1 MAMRRQ
7 NQIPSGSALLLRF
20 SDILRPQVLAY
31 FQTRFQSFLAELPSY
46 LMTAC
51 EGLPDGQQ
59 QAYLD
64 IIVLLRH
71 RREEING
78 RLAGLFDQTW
88 QNFQQLAH
96 QPEAQDT
103 AVSGQTQPGQA
114 KPGQTKLSLDSI
126 ALVGSDELELNV
138 VIETLSTRLLNQ
150 ADQVITDA
158 FNRLSALL
166 PALKYADQLPFHPKP
181 LLGLVPEC
189 FGDNHLSTLQKT
201 VLLKQFASMLDMRE
215 VVRMTD
221 NALEQAQVPVAVAAA
236 RVSEDSSFIAQEDP
250 DLVDVL
256 RDIRDL
262 NQKNAGA
269 ADGSGHN
276 SHSRQQTELNTDPNS
291 PLLQTTITGG
301 IVVDPARLV
310 QQAQHF
316 AQISQ
321 SVASVPLMPQN
332 IFPLAQEQLIATTEL
347 MTRLSRLQDIQPLT
361 PVAVNADIPSV
372 AEVREHIRGQLQNDE
387 DTVELIGQKDVDIIN
402 LVSAMCDYI
411 LDDQDLPTA
420 MKALIGRLQIPML
433 KVALLDEQ
441 FFKTEKHPA
450 RLLLNS
456 LAKAGVGWDEKAPA
470 SDMLYKKIEETVFKI
485 LSDFSNDMTLF
496 TDLLADFNQFYEEQ
510 QARIALIDQRTREA
524 EERRA
529 KAELARSEVQ
539 LVLNQKLTGRRLP
552 LAVIRLL
559 QEGWRHVLYLSFL
572 KDGKEA
578 ESWRQAVKVVDALI
592 WSMLPVKDDPVWLE
606 RLKSVAPKLGNS
618 LKKGLVSV
626 NFDPVKLASLLRE
639 IERVH
644 QETIDGLET
653 PLVEVLT
660 EDQDVRADGVE
671 RIAVEQAVNGSAS
684 HYKSVV
690 LPKSALLDLYQ
701 GATLPASDKHVQM
714 VRQLKIGAWIEF
726 SATAQLERHKLV
738 ARIRSMEKLIFAN
751 RRGIKVAEMSQMHL
765 AVELSQ
771 GRARLVDDQP
781 QIIDRALQSVVS
793 GLKQLTA

>member
-1 MAMRRQ
+1 M
-7 NQIPSGSALLLRF
+7 LRF

-31 FQTRFQSFLAELPSY
+31 FQTRVLTFLTDLPAY

-64 IIVLLRH
+64 IIVMLRH
-71 RREEING
+71 RRDEIIT
-78 RLAGLFDQTW
+78 RVPDLFNQKW
-88 QNFQQLAH
+88 QQFQQIAH
-96 QPEAQDT
+96 QTQSQRDT
-103 AVSGQTQPGQA
+103 AAIHSM
-114 KPGQTKLSLDSI
+114 DSI

-138 VIETLSTRLLNQ
+138 ILETLSTRLLHQ
-150 ADQVITDA
+150 SDVVITDA

-166 PALKYADQLPFHPKP
+166 PALKYADQLPFHPKS
-181 LLGLVPEC
+181 LLQLLPEL
-189 FGDNHLSTLQKT
+189 FGEGQLTILQKT
-201 VLLKQFASMLDMRE
+201 VLLRQFATLLDLRE
-215 VVRMTD
+215 VTPMVQQ
-221 NALEQAQVPVAVAAA
+221 ALEQAQIPLPVVVAKNSDS
-236 RVSEDSSFIAQEDP
+236 VEPMEDEP

-262 NQKNAGA
+262 NQKNAGGGS
-269 ADGSGHN
+269 ADAKSAQGGGQLS
-276 SHSRQQTELNTDPNS
+276 ELNTDPSS
-291 PLLQTTITGG
+291 PLLQTTTSGG

-310 QQAQHF
+310 AQAAQF

-347 MTRLSRLQDIQPLT
+347 MNRLHKLQDIQPLT
-361 PVAVNADIPSV
+361 SVSVNTEIPSV

-387 DTVELIGQKDVDIIN
+387 DTVELIGQKDTDIIN
-402 LVSAMCDYI
+402 LVSAMFDYI

-433 KVALLDEQ
+433 KVALIDDR

-456 LAKAGVGWDEKAPA
+456 LAKAGVGWDEKAQA
-470 SDMLYKKIEETVFKI
+470 SDILYKKIEETVFKI
-485 LSDFSNDMTLF
+485 LTDFSSDMQLF
-496 TDLLADFNQFYEEQ
+496 IDLLADFNTFYEEQ
-510 QARIALIDQRTREA
+510 QVRIALIDQRTREA

-559 QEGWRHVLYLSFL
+559 QDGWRNVLYLSFL
-572 KDGKEA
+572 KDGKDA

-592 WSMLPVKDDPVWLE
+592 WSMIPVKEDSVWLE
-606 RLKSVAPKLGNS
+606 RLKSVAPKLLNS
-618 LKKGLVSV
+618 LKKGLASV
-626 NFDPVKLASLLRE
+626 NFDTIKSERLLSE

-653 PLVEVLT
+653 PTVEILT
-660 EDQDVRADGVE
+660 EGHDVKADGVD
-671 RIAVEQAVNGSAS
+671 RIGVEQAMAGNSTDF
-684 HYKSVV
+684 KSVV
-690 LPKSALLDLYQ
+690 LPRSDLVELYQ
-701 GATLPASDKHVQM
+701 GETLPASDKNVQL
-714 VRQLKIGAWIEF
+714 VKQLKVGTWIEF
-726 SATAQLERHKLV
+726 SATDQLERHKLV

-781 QIIDRALQSVVS
+781 QIIDRALQSVVG

>member
-1 MAMRRQ
+1 MAMSSQ
-7 NQIPSGSALLLRF
+7 NQIPSGSAILLRF

-51 EGLPDGQQ
+51 EGIPDGQQ

-71 RREEING
+71 RRDEING
-78 RLAGLFDQTW
+78 QVTGLFNEKW
-88 QNFQQLAH
+88 QNFQQMAY
-96 QPEAQDT
+96 QPQESNTSVA
-103 AVSGQTQPGQA
+103 G
-114 KPGQTKLSLDSI
+114 LSLDSI

-138 VIETLSTRLLNQ
+138 VIETLSTRLLHQ

-166 PALKYADQLPFHPKP
+166 PALKYADQLPFHPKV
-181 LLGLVPEC
+181 LLQLVLEC
-189 FGDNHLSTLQKT
+189 FGDNNLTILQKT
-201 VLLKQFASMLDMRE
+201 VLLRQFATLLDMRE
-215 VVRMTD
+215 VTALVS
-221 NALEQAQVPVAVAAA
+221 NALEQAQIPVPVVAA
-236 RVSEDSSFIAQEDP
+236 RVSDDSSFIEEEEP

-262 NQKNAGA
+262 NQKNAGSGT
-269 ADGSGHN
+269 ADGSSNGNASGHV
-276 SHSRQQTELNTDPNS
+276 TELNTDPNS
-291 PLLQTTITGG
+291 PLLQTTTTGG
-301 IVVDPARLV
+301 IVVDPVRLV

-347 MTRLSRLQDIQPLT
+347 MTRLSKLQDIQPLT

-387 DTVELIGQKDVDIIN
+387 DTVELIGQKDTDIIN
-402 LVSAMCDYI
+402 LVSAMFDYI

-470 SDMLYKKIEETVFKI
+470 SDILYKKIEETVFKI
-485 LSDFSNDMTLF
+485 LTDFTSDMSVF
-496 TDLLADFNQFYEEQ
+496 TELLEDFNKFYEEQ

-552 LAVIRLL
+552 MAVIRLL

-572 KDGKEA
+572 KDGKDA

-592 WSMLPVKDDPVWLE
+592 WSMMPVKEDPAWLD
-606 RLKSVAPKLGNS
+606 RLKSVAPKLSNS
-618 LKKGLVSV
+618 LKKGLSSV
-626 NFDPVKLASLLRE
+626 NFDPIKSESLLRE
-639 IERVH
+639 IDRVH

-653 PLVEVLT
+653 PVVEVLT
-660 EDQDVRADGVE
+660 EDQDVRADGVD
-671 RIAVEQAVNGSAS
+671 RIAVDQAVSGSGNDF
-684 HYKSVV
+684 KSVV
-690 LPKSALLDLYQ
+690 LPKSELVDLYQ
-701 GATLPASDKHVQM
+701 GETLPASDKYVQM
-714 VRQLKIGAWIEF
+714 VKHLKVGAWIEF
-726 SATAQLERHKLV
+726 SATDQLERHKLV

-781 QIIDRALQSVVS
+781 QIIDRALQSVVG

>member
-1 MAMRRQ
+1 M
-7 NQIPSGSALLLRF
+7 LRF

-31 FQTRFQSFLAELPSY
+31 FQTRVLTFLTDLPAY

-64 IIVLLRH
+64 IIVMLRH
-71 RREEING
+71 RRDEIIT
-78 RLAGLFDQTW
+78 RVPDLFNQKW
-88 QNFQQLAH
+88 QQFQQIVH
-96 QPEAQDT
+96 QTQSQRDT
-103 AVSGQTQPGQA
+103 AAIHSM
-114 KPGQTKLSLDSI
+114 DSI

-138 VIETLSTRLLNQ
+138 ILETLSTRLLHQ
-150 ADQVITDA
+150 SDVVITDA

-166 PALKYADQLPFHPKP
+166 PALKYADQLPFHPKS
-181 LLGLVPEC
+181 LLQLLPEL
-189 FGDNHLSTLQKT
+189 FGEGQLTILQKT
-201 VLLKQFASMLDMRE
+201 VLLRQFATLLDLRE
-215 VVRMTD
+215 VTPMVQQ
-221 NALEQAQVPVAVAAA
+221 ALEQAQIPLPVVVAKN
-236 RVSEDSSFIAQEDP
+236 SDSVEPIDDDEP

-262 NQKNAGA
+262 NQKNAGGGS
-269 ADGSGHN
+269 ADAKSAQGGGQLS
-276 SHSRQQTELNTDPNS
+276 ELNTDPSS
-291 PLLQTTITGG
+291 PLLQTTISGG

-310 QQAQHF
+310 AQAAQF

-347 MTRLSRLQDIQPLT
+347 MNRLHKLQDIQPLT
-361 PVAVNADIPSV
+361 SVSVNTEIPSV

-387 DTVELIGQKDVDIIN
+387 DTVELIGQKDTDIIN
-402 LVSAMCDYI
+402 LVSAMFDYI

-433 KVALLDEQ
+433 KVALIDDR

-456 LAKAGVGWDEKAPA
+456 LAKAGVGWDEKAQA
-470 SDMLYKKIEETVFKI
+470 SDILYKKIEETVFKI
-485 LSDFSNDMTLF
+485 LTDFSSDMQLF
-496 TDLLADFNQFYEEQ
+496 IDLLADFNTFYEEQ
-510 QARIALIDQRTREA
+510 QVRIALIDQRTREA

-559 QEGWRHVLYLSFL
+559 QDGWRNVLYLSFL
-572 KDGKEA
+572 KDGKDA

-592 WSMLPVKDDPVWLE
+592 WSMIPVKEDSVWLE
-606 RLKSVAPKLGNS
+606 RLKSVAPKLLNS
-618 LKKGLVSV
+618 LKKGLASV
-626 NFDPVKLASLLRE
+626 NFDTIKSERLLSE

-653 PLVEVLT
+653 PTVEILT
-660 EDQDVRADGVE
+660 EGHDVKADGVD
-671 RIAVEQAVNGSAS
+671 RIGVEQAMAGNSTDF
-684 HYKSVV
+684 KSVV
-690 LPKSALLDLYQ
+690 LPRSDLVELYQ
-701 GATLPASDKHVQM
+701 GETLPASDKNVQL
-714 VRQLKIGAWIEF
+714 VKQLKVGTWIEF
-726 SATAQLERHKLV
+726 SATDQLERHKLV

-781 QIIDRALQSVVS
+781 QIIDRALQSVVG

>member
-1 MAMRRQ
+1 MSSQ

-31 FQTRFQSFLAELPSY
+31 FQTRVLTFLTDLPAY

-64 IIVLLRH
+64 IIVMLRH
-71 RREEING
+71 RRDEIIT
-78 RLAGLFDQTW
+78 RVPDLFNQKW
-88 QNFQQLAH
+88 QQFQQIAH
-96 QPEAQDT
+96 QTQSQRDT
-103 AVSGQTQPGQA
+103 AAIHSM
-114 KPGQTKLSLDSI
+114 DSI

-138 VIETLSTRLLNQ
+138 ILETLSTRLLHQ
-150 ADQVITDA
+150 SDVVITDA

-166 PALKYADQLPFHPKP
+166 PALKYADQLPFHPKS
-181 LLGLVPEC
+181 LLQLLPEL
-189 FGDNHLSTLQKT
+189 FGEGQLTILQKT
-201 VLLKQFASMLDMRE
+201 VLLRQFATLLDLRE
-215 VVRMTD
+215 VTPMVQQ
-221 NALEQAQVPVAVAAA
+221 ALEQAQIPLPVVVAKN
-236 RVSEDSSFIAQEDP
+236 SDSVEPIDDDEP

-262 NQKNAGA
+262 NQKNAGGGS
-269 ADGSGHN
+269 ADAKSAQGGGQLS
-276 SHSRQQTELNTDPNS
+276 ELNTDPSS
-291 PLLQTTITGG
+291 PLLQTTTSGG

-310 QQAQHF
+310 AQAAQF

-347 MTRLSRLQDIQPLT
+347 MNRLHKLQDIQPLT
-361 PVAVNADIPSV
+361 SVSVNTEIPSV

-387 DTVELIGQKDVDIIN
+387 DTVELIGQKDTDIIN
-402 LVSAMCDYI
+402 LVSAMFDYI

-433 KVALLDEQ
+433 KVALIDDR

-456 LAKAGVGWDEKAPA
+456 LAKAGVGWDEKAQA
-470 SDMLYKKIEETVFKI
+470 SDILYKKIEETVFKI
-485 LSDFSNDMTLF
+485 LTDFSSDMQLF
-496 TDLLADFNQFYEEQ
+496 IDLLADFNTFYEEQ
-510 QARIALIDQRTREA
+510 QVRIALIDQRTREA

-559 QEGWRHVLYLSFL
+559 QDGWRNVLYLSFL
-572 KDGKEA
+572 KDGKDA

-592 WSMLPVKDDPVWLE
+592 WSMIPVKEDSVWLE
-606 RLKSVAPKLGNS
+606 RLKSVAPKLLNS
-618 LKKGLVSV
+618 LKKGLASV
-626 NFDPVKLASLLRE
+626 NFDTIKSERLLSE

-653 PLVEVLT
+653 PTVEILT
-660 EDQDVRADGVE
+660 EGHDVKADGVD
-671 RIAVEQAVNGSAS
+671 RIGVEQAMAGNSTDF
-684 HYKSVV
+684 KSVV
-690 LPKSALLDLYQ
+690 LPRSDLVELYQ
-701 GATLPASDKHVQM
+701 GETLPASDKNVQL
-714 VRQLKIGAWIEF
+714 VKQLKVGTWIEF
-726 SATAQLERHKLV
+726 SATDQLERHKLV

-781 QIIDRALQSVVS
+781 QIIDRALQSVVG

>member
-1 MAMRRQ
+1 MSSQ

-31 FQTRFQSFLAELPSY
+31 FQTRVLTFLTDLPAY

-64 IIVLLRH
+64 IIVMLRH
-71 RREEING
+71 RRDEIIT
-78 RLAGLFDQTW
+78 RVPDLFNQKW
-88 QNFQQLAH
+88 QQFQQIVH
-96 QPEAQDT
+96 QTQSQRDT
-103 AVSGQTQPGQA
+103 AAIHSM
-114 KPGQTKLSLDSI
+114 DSI

-138 VIETLSTRLLNQ
+138 ILETLSTRLLHQ
-150 ADQVITDA
+150 SDVVITDA

-166 PALKYADQLPFHPKP
+166 PALKYADQLPFHPKS
-181 LLGLVPEC
+181 LLQLLPEL
-189 FGDNHLSTLQKT
+189 FGEGQLTILQKT
-201 VLLKQFASMLDMRE
+201 VLLRQFATLLDLRE
-215 VVRMTD
+215 VTPMVQQ
-221 NALEQAQVPVAVAAA
+221 ALEQAQIPLPVVVAKN
-236 RVSEDSSFIAQEDP
+236 SDSVEPIDDDEP

-262 NQKNAGA
+262 NQKNAGGGS
-269 ADGSGHN
+269 ADAKSAQGGGQLS
-276 SHSRQQTELNTDPNS
+276 ELNTDPSS
-291 PLLQTTITGG
+291 PLLQTTTSGG

-310 QQAQHF
+310 AQAAQF

-347 MTRLSRLQDIQPLT
+347 MNRLHKLQDIQPLT
-361 PVAVNADIPSV
+361 SVSVNTEIPSV

-387 DTVELIGQKDVDIIN
+387 DTVELIGQKDTDIIN
-402 LVSAMCDYI
+402 LVSAMFDYI

-433 KVALLDEQ
+433 KVALIDDR

-456 LAKAGVGWDEKAPA
+456 LAKAGVGWDEKAQA
-470 SDMLYKKIEETVFKI
+470 SDILYKKIEETVFKI
-485 LSDFSNDMTLF
+485 LTDFSSDMQLF
-496 TDLLADFNQFYEEQ
+496 IDLLADFNTFYEEQ
-510 QARIALIDQRTREA
+510 QVRIALIDQRTREA

-559 QEGWRHVLYLSFL
+559 QDGWRNVLYLSYL
-572 KDGKEA
+572 KDGKDA

-592 WSMLPVKDDPVWLE
+592 WSMIPVKEDSVWLE
-606 RLKSVAPKLGNS
+606 RLKSVAPKLLNS
-618 LKKGLVSV
+618 LKKGLASV
-626 NFDPVKLASLLRE
+626 NFDTIKSERLLSE

-653 PLVEVLT
+653 PTVEILT
-660 EDQDVRADGVE
+660 EGRDVKADGVD
-671 RIAVEQAVNGSAS
+671 RIGVEQAMAGNSTDF
-684 HYKSVV
+684 KSVV
-690 LPKSALLDLYQ
+690 LPRSDLVELYQ
-701 GATLPASDKHVQM
+701 GETLPASDKNVQL
-714 VRQLKIGAWIEF
+714 VKQLKVGTWIEF
-726 SATAQLERHKLV
+726 SATDQLERHKLV

-781 QIIDRALQSVVS
+781 QIIDRALQSVVG

>member
-1 MAMRRQ
+1 M
-7 NQIPSGSALLLRF
+7 LRF

-31 FQTRFQSFLAELPSY
+31 FQTRVLTFLTDLPAY

-64 IIVLLRH
+64 IIVMLRH
-71 RREEING
+71 RRDEIIT
-78 RLAGLFDQTW
+78 RVPDLFNQKW
-88 QNFQQLAH
+88 QQFQQIAH
-96 QPEAQDT
+96 QTQSQRDT
-103 AVSGQTQPGQA
+103 AAIHSM
-114 KPGQTKLSLDSI
+114 DSI

-138 VIETLSTRLLNQ
+138 ILETLSTRLLHQ
-150 ADQVITDA
+150 SDVVITDA

-166 PALKYADQLPFHPKP
+166 PALKYADQLPFHPKS
-181 LLGLVPEC
+181 LLQLLPEL
-189 FGDNHLSTLQKT
+189 FGEGQLTILQKT
-201 VLLKQFASMLDMRE
+201 VLLRQLATLLDLRE
-215 VVRMTD
+215 VTPMVQQ
-221 NALEQAQVPVAVAAA
+221 ALEQAQIPLPVVVAKNSDS
-236 RVSEDSSFIAQEDP
+236 VEPMEDDEP

-262 NQKNAGA
+262 NQKNAGGGS
-269 ADGSGHN
+269 ADAKSAQGGQLS
-276 SHSRQQTELNTDPNS
+276 ELNTDPSS
-291 PLLQTTITGG
+291 PLLQTTTSGG

-310 QQAQHF
+310 AQAAQF

-347 MTRLSRLQDIQPLT
+347 MNRLHKLQDIQPLT
-361 PVAVNADIPSV
+361 SVSVNTEIPSV

-387 DTVELIGQKDVDIIN
+387 DTVELIGQKDTDIIN
-402 LVSAMCDYI
+402 LVSAMFDYI

-433 KVALLDEQ
+433 KVALIDDR

-456 LAKAGVGWDEKAPA
+456 LAKAGVGWDEKAQA
-470 SDMLYKKIEETVFKI
+470 SDILYKKIEETVFKI
-485 LSDFSNDMTLF
+485 LTDFSSDMQLF
-496 TDLLADFNQFYEEQ
+496 IDLLADFNTFYEEQ
-510 QARIALIDQRTREA
+510 QVRIALIDQRTREA

-559 QEGWRHVLYLSFL
+559 QDGWRNVLYLSFL
-572 KDGKEA
+572 KDGKDA

-592 WSMLPVKDDPVWLE
+592 WSMIPVKEDSVWLE
-606 RLKSVAPKLGNS
+606 RLKSVAPKLLNS
-618 LKKGLVSV
+618 LKKGLASV
-626 NFDPVKLASLLRE
+626 NFDTIKSERLLSE

-653 PLVEVLT
+653 PTVEILT
-660 EDQDVRADGVE
+660 EGHDVKADGVD
-671 RIAVEQAVNGSAS
+671 RIGVEQAMAGNSTDF
-684 HYKSVV
+684 KSVV
-690 LPKSALLDLYQ
+690 LPRSDLMELYQ
-701 GATLPASDKHVQM
+701 GETLPASDKNVQL
-714 VRQLKIGAWIEF
+714 VKQLKVGTWIEF
-726 SATAQLERHKLV
+726 SATDQLERHKLV

-781 QIIDRALQSVVS
+781 QIIDRALQSVVG

>member
-1 MAMRRQ
+1 M
-7 NQIPSGSALLLRF
+7 LRF

-31 FQTRFQSFLAELPSY
+31 FQTRVLTFLTDLPAY

-64 IIVLLRH
+64 IIVMLRH
-71 RREEING
+71 RRDEIIT
-78 RLAGLFDQTW
+78 RVPDLFNQKW
-88 QNFQQLAH
+88 QQFQQIVH
-96 QPEAQDT
+96 QTQSQRDT
-103 AVSGQTQPGQA
+103 AAIHSM
-114 KPGQTKLSLDSI
+114 DSI

-138 VIETLSTRLLNQ
+138 ILETLSTRLLHQ
-150 ADQVITDA
+150 SDVVITDA

-181 LLGLVPEC
+181 LLQLLPEL
-189 FGDNHLSTLQKT
+189 FGEGQLTILQKT
-201 VLLKQFASMLDMRE
+201 VLLRQFATLLDLRE
-215 VVRMTD
+215 VTPMVQQ
-221 NALEQAQVPVAVAAA
+221 ALEQAQIPLPVVVAKNSDS
-236 RVSEDSSFIAQEDP
+236 VEPMEDDEP

-262 NQKNAGA
+262 NQKNAGGGS
-269 ADGSGHN
+269 ADAKSVQGGGQLS
-276 SHSRQQTELNTDPNS
+276 ELNTDPSS
-291 PLLQTTITGG
+291 PLLQTTISGG

-310 QQAQHF
+310 AQAAQF

-347 MTRLSRLQDIQPLT
+347 MNRLHKLQDIQPLT
-361 PVAVNADIPSV
+361 SVSVNTEIPSV

-387 DTVELIGQKDVDIIN
+387 GTVELIGQKDTDIIN
-402 LVSAMCDYI
+402 LVSAMFDYI

-433 KVALLDEQ
+433 KVALIDDR

-456 LAKAGVGWDEKAPA
+456 LAKAGVGWDEKAQA
-470 SDMLYKKIEETVFKI
+470 SDILYKKIEETVFKI
-485 LSDFSNDMTLF
+485 LTDFSSDMQLF
-496 TDLLADFNQFYEEQ
+496 IDLLADFNTFYEEQ
-510 QARIALIDQRTREA
+510 QVRIALIDQRTREA

-559 QEGWRHVLYLSFL
+559 QDGWRNVLYLSFL
-572 KDGKEA
+572 KDGKDA

-592 WSMLPVKDDPVWLE
+592 WSMIPVKEDSVWLE
-606 RLKSVAPKLGNS
+606 RLKSVAPKLLNS
-618 LKKGLVSV
+618 LKKGLASV
-626 NFDPVKLASLLRE
+626 NFDTIKSERLLSE

-653 PLVEVLT
+653 PTVEILT
-660 EDQDVRADGVE
+660 EGHDVKADGVD
-671 RIAVEQAVNGSAS
+671 RIGVEQAMAGNSTDF
-684 HYKSVV
+684 KSVV
-690 LPKSALLDLYQ
+690 LPRSDLVELYQ
-701 GATLPASDKHVQM
+701 GETLPASDKNVQL
-714 VRQLKIGAWIEF
+714 VKQLKVGTWIEF
-726 SATAQLERHKLV
+726 SATDQLERHKLV

-781 QIIDRALQSVVS
+781 QIIDRALQSVVG

>member
-1 MAMRRQ
+1 MAMSSQ
-7 NQIPSGSALLLRF
+7 NQIPSGSAILLRF

-51 EGLPDGQQ
+51 EGIPDGQQ

-71 RREEING
+71 RRDEING
-78 RLAGLFDQTW
+78 QVTGLFNEKW

-96 QPEAQDT
+96 Q
-103 AVSGQTQPGQA
+103 TQEQGTPA
-114 KPGQTKLSLDSI
+114 PVMSLDSI

-138 VIETLSTRLLNQ
+138 VIETLSTRLLHQ

-166 PALKYADQLPFHPKP
+166 PALKYADQLPFHPKV
-181 LLGLVPEC
+181 LLHLVPEC
-189 FGDNHLSTLQKT
+189 FGDNNLTILQKT
-201 VLLKQFASMLDMRE
+201 VLLRQFATLLDMRE
-215 VVRMTD
+215 VTALVS
-221 NALEQAQVPVAVAAA
+221 NALEQAQIPVPVVAA
-236 RVSEDSSFIAQEDP
+236 RVSDDSSFIEEEEP

-262 NQKNAGA
+262 NQKNAGSGS
-269 ADGSGHN
+269 ADGSGN
-276 SHSRQQTELNTDPNS
+276 GNTSGQVTELNTDPNS
-291 PLLQTTITGG
+291 PLLQTTTTGG

-347 MTRLSRLQDIQPLT
+347 MTRLSKLQDIQPLT

-387 DTVELIGQKDVDIIN
+387 DTVELIGQKDTDIIN
-402 LVSAMCDYI
+402 LVSAMFDYI

-433 KVALLDEQ
+433 KVALLDDQ

-470 SDMLYKKIEETVFKI
+470 SDILYKKIEETVFKI
-485 LSDFSNDMTLF
+485 LTDFTSDMSVF
-496 TDLLADFNQFYEEQ
+496 TELLEDFNKFYEEQ

-552 LAVIRLL
+552 MAVIRLL

-572 KDGKEA
+572 KDGKDA
-578 ESWRQAVKVVDALI
+578 ESWRQAVKVIDALI
-592 WSMLPVKDDPVWLE
+592 WSMMPVKEDPAWLD
-606 RLKSVAPKLGNS
+606 RLKSVAPKLSNS
-618 LKKGLVSV
+618 LKKGLSSV
-626 NFDPVKLASLLRE
+626 NFDPIKSESLLRE
-639 IERVH
+639 IDRVH

-653 PLVEVLT
+653 PVVEVLT
-660 EDQDVRADGVE
+660 EDQDVRADGVD
-671 RIAVEQAVNGSAS
+671 RIAVDQAVSGSGNDF
-684 HYKSVV
+684 KSVV
-690 LPKSALLDLYQ
+690 LPKSELVDLYQ
-701 GATLPASDKHVQM
+701 GETLPASDKYVQM
-714 VRQLKIGAWIEF
+714 GK
-726 SATAQLERHKLV
+726 
-738 ARIRSMEKLIFAN
+738 
-751 RRGIKVAEMSQMHL
+751 HL
-765 AVELSQ
+765 
-771 GRARLVDDQP
+771 
-781 QIIDRALQSVVS
+781 
-793 GLKQLTA
+793 

>member
-1 MAMRRQ
+1 MSSQ
-7 NQIPSGSALLLRF
+7 NQIPSGSAILLRF

-51 EGLPDGQQ
+51 EGIPDGQQ

-71 RREEING
+71 RRDEINSQVT
-78 RLAGLFDQTW
+78 GLFNEKW

-96 QPEAQDT
+96 QPQEQGTPAP
-103 AVSGQTQPGQA
+103 VM
-114 KPGQTKLSLDSI
+114 SLDSI

-138 VIETLSTRLLNQ
+138 VIETLSTRLLHQ

-166 PALKYADQLPFHPKP
+166 PALKYADQLPFHPKV
-181 LLGLVPEC
+181 LLHLVPEC
-189 FGDNHLSTLQKT
+189 FGDNNLTILQKT
-201 VLLKQFASMLDMRE
+201 VLLRQFATLLDMRE
-215 VVRMTD
+215 VTALVS
-221 NALEQAQVPVAVAAA
+221 NALEQAQIPVPVVAT
-236 RVSEDSSFIAQEDP
+236 RVSDDSSFIEEEEP

-262 NQKNAGA
+262 NQKNAGSGS
-269 ADGSGHN
+269 ADGSGN
-276 SHSRQQTELNTDPNS
+276 GNTSGQVTELNTDPNS
-291 PLLQTTITGG
+291 PLLQTTTTGG

-347 MTRLSRLQDIQPLT
+347 MTRLSKLQDIQPLT

-387 DTVELIGQKDVDIIN
+387 DTVELIGQKDTDIIN
-402 LVSAMCDYI
+402 LVSAMFDYI

-433 KVALLDEQ
+433 KVALLDDQ

-470 SDMLYKKIEETVFKI
+470 SDILYKKIEETVFKI
-485 LSDFSNDMTLF
+485 LTDFTSDMSVF
-496 TDLLADFNQFYEEQ
+496 TELLEDFNKFYEEQ

-552 LAVIRLL
+552 MAVIRLL

-572 KDGKEA
+572 KDGKDA

-592 WSMLPVKDDPVWLE
+592 WSMMPVKEDPAWLE
-606 RLKSVAPKLGNS
+606 RLKSVAPKLSNS
-618 LKKGLVSV
+618 LKKGLSSV
-626 NFDPVKLASLLRE
+626 NFDPIKSESLLRE
-639 IERVH
+639 IDRVH

-653 PLVEVLT
+653 PVVEVLT
-660 EDQDVRADGVE
+660 EDQDVRADGVD
-671 RIAVEQAVNGSAS
+671 RIAVDQAVSGSAS
-684 HYKSVV
+684 DFKSVV
-690 LPKSALLDLYQ
+690 LPKSELVDLYQ
-701 GATLPASDKHVQM
+701 GETLPASDKYVQM
-714 VRQLKIGAWIEF
+714 VKHLKVGAWIEF
-726 SATAQLERHKLV
+726 SATDQLERHKLV

-781 QIIDRALQSVVS
+781 QIIDRALQSVVG

>member
-1 MAMRRQ
+1 M
-7 NQIPSGSALLLRF
+7 LRF

-31 FQTRFQSFLAELPSY
+31 FQTRVLTFLTDLPAY
-46 LMTAC
+46 LMSAC

-64 IIVLLRH
+64 IIVMLRH
-71 RREEING
+71 RRDEIIV
-78 RLAGLFDQTW
+78 RVPDLFNQKW
-88 QNFQQLAH
+88 QQFQQIAH
-96 QPEAQDT
+96 QTQSQRDT
-103 AVSGQTQPGQA
+103 AAIHSM
-114 KPGQTKLSLDSI
+114 DSI

-138 VIETLSTRLLNQ
+138 ILETLSTRLLHQ
-150 ADQVITDA
+150 SDVVITDA

-166 PALKYADQLPFHPKP
+166 PALKYADQLLFHPKP
-181 LLGLVPEC
+181 LLQLLPEL
-189 FGDNHLSTLQKT
+189 FGEGQLTILQKT
-201 VLLKQFASMLDMRE
+201 VLLRQFATLLDLRE
-215 VVRMTD
+215 VTPMVQQ
-221 NALEQAQVPVAVAAA
+221 ALEQAHIPLPVVVAKNNDS
-236 RVSEDSSFIAQEDP
+236 VEPIEDDEP
-250 DLVDVL
+250 DLVDIL

-262 NQKNAGA
+262 NQKNAGGGS
-269 ADGSGHN
+269 ADAKSAQGGGQLS
-276 SHSRQQTELNTDPNS
+276 ELNTDPGS
-291 PLLQTTITGG
+291 PLLQTTTSGG

-310 QQAQHF
+310 AQASQF

-347 MTRLSRLQDIQPLT
+347 MNRLHKLQDIQPLT
-361 PVAVNADIPSV
+361 SVSVNTEIPSV

-387 DTVELIGQKDVDIIN
+387 DTVELIGQKDTDIIN
-402 LVSAMCDYI
+402 LVSAMFDYI

-433 KVALLDEQ
+433 KVALIDDR

-456 LAKAGVGWDEKAPA
+456 LAKAGVGWDEKAQV
-470 SDMLYKKIEETVFKI
+470 SDILYKKIEETVFKI
-485 LSDFSNDMTLF
+485 LTDFSSDMQLF
-496 TDLLADFNQFYEEQ
+496 IDLLADFNTFYDEQ
-510 QARIALIDQRTREA
+510 QVRIALIDQRTREA

-559 QEGWRHVLYLSFL
+559 QDGWRNVLYLSFL
-572 KDGKEA
+572 KDGKDA

-592 WSMLPVKDDPVWLE
+592 WSMIPVKEDSVWLE
-606 RLKSVAPKLGNS
+606 RLKSVAPKLLNS
-618 LKKGLVSV
+618 LKKGLASV
-626 NFDPVKLASLLRE
+626 NFDTIKSERLLSE

-653 PLVEVLT
+653 PTVEILT
-660 EDQDVRADGVE
+660 EGHDVKADGVD
-671 RIAVEQAVNGSAS
+671 RIGVEQAMAGNSTDF
-684 HYKSVV
+684 KSVV
-690 LPKSALLDLYQ
+690 LPRSDLVELYQ
-701 GATLPASDKHVQM
+701 GETLPASDKNVQL
-714 VRQLKIGAWIEF
+714 VKQLKVGTWIEF
-726 SATAQLERHKLV
+726 SATDQLERHKLV

-781 QIIDRALQSVVS
+781 QIIDRALQSVVG

>member
-1 MAMRRQ
+1 MSSQ

-31 FQTRFQSFLAELPSY
+31 FQTRVLTFLTDLPAY

-64 IIVLLRH
+64 IIVMLRH
-71 RREEING
+71 RRDEIIT
-78 RLAGLFDQTW
+78 RVPDLFNQKW
-88 QNFQQLAH
+88 QQFQQIAH
-96 QPEAQDT
+96 QTQSQRDT
-103 AVSGQTQPGQA
+103 AAIHSM
-114 KPGQTKLSLDSI
+114 DSI

-138 VIETLSTRLLNQ
+138 ILETLSTRLLHQ
-150 ADQVITDA
+150 SDVVITDA

-166 PALKYADQLPFHPKP
+166 PALKYADQLPFHPKS
-181 LLGLVPEC
+181 LLQLLPEL
-189 FGDNHLSTLQKT
+189 FGEGQLTILQKT
-201 VLLKQFASMLDMRE
+201 VLLRQFATLLDLRE
-215 VVRMTD
+215 VTPMVQQ
-221 NALEQAQVPVAVAAA
+221 ALEQAQIPLPVVVAKNSDS
-236 RVSEDSSFIAQEDP
+236 VEPMEDDEP

-262 NQKNAGA
+262 NQKNAGGGS
-269 ADGSGHN
+269 ADAKSAQGGGQLS
-276 SHSRQQTELNTDPNS
+276 ELNTDPSS
-291 PLLQTTITGG
+291 PLLQTTISGG

-310 QQAQHF
+310 AQAAQF

-347 MTRLSRLQDIQPLT
+347 MNRLHKLQDIQPLT
-361 PVAVNADIPSV
+361 SVSVNTEIPSV

-387 DTVELIGQKDVDIIN
+387 DTVELIGQKDTDIIN
-402 LVSAMCDYI
+402 LVSAMFDYI

-433 KVALLDEQ
+433 KVALIDDR

-456 LAKAGVGWDEKAPA
+456 LAKAGVGWDEKAQA
-470 SDMLYKKIEETVFKI
+470 SDILYKKIEETVFKI
-485 LSDFSNDMTLF
+485 LTDFSSDMQLF
-496 TDLLADFNQFYEEQ
+496 IDLLADFNTFYEEQ
-510 QARIALIDQRTREA
+510 QVRIALIDQRTREA

-559 QEGWRHVLYLSFL
+559 QDGWRNVLYLSFL
-572 KDGKEA
+572 KDGKDA

-592 WSMLPVKDDPVWLE
+592 WSMIPVKEDSVWLE
-606 RLKSVAPKLGNS
+606 RLKSVAPKLLNS
-618 LKKGLVSV
+618 LKKGLASV
-626 NFDPVKLASLLRE
+626 NFDTIKSERLLSE

-653 PLVEVLT
+653 PTVEILT
-660 EDQDVRADGVE
+660 EGHDVKADGVD
-671 RIAVEQAVNGSAS
+671 RIGVEQAMAGNSTDF
-684 HYKSVV
+684 KSVV
-690 LPKSALLDLYQ
+690 LPRSDLVELYQ
-701 GATLPASDKHVQM
+701 GETLPASDKNVQL
-714 VRQLKIGAWIEF
+714 VKQLKVGTWIEF
-726 SATAQLERHKLV
+726 SATDQLERHKLV

-781 QIIDRALQSVVS
+781 QIIDRALQSVVG

>member
-1 MAMRRQ
+1 M
-7 NQIPSGSALLLRF
+7 LRF

-31 FQTRFQSFLAELPSY
+31 FQTRVLTFLTDLPAY

-64 IIVLLRH
+64 IIVMLRH
-71 RREEING
+71 RRDEIIA
-78 RLAGLFDQTW
+78 RVPDLFNQKW
-88 QNFQQLAH
+88 QQFQQIAH
-96 QPEAQDT
+96 QTQSQRDT
-103 AVSGQTQPGQA
+103 AAIHSM
-114 KPGQTKLSLDSI
+114 DSI

-138 VIETLSTRLLNQ
+138 ILETLSTRLLHQ
-150 ADQVITDA
+150 SDVVITDA

-181 LLGLVPEC
+181 LLQLLPEL
-189 FGDNHLSTLQKT
+189 FGEGQLTILQKT
-201 VLLKQFASMLDMRE
+201 VLLRQFATLLDLRE
-215 VVRMTD
+215 VTPMVQQ
-221 NALEQAQVPVAVAAA
+221 ALEQAQIPLPVVVAKN
-236 RVSEDSSFIAQEDP
+236 SDSVEPIDDDEP

-262 NQKNAGA
+262 NQKNAGGGS
-269 ADGSGHN
+269 ADAKSAQGGGQLS
-276 SHSRQQTELNTDPNS
+276 ELNTDPSS
-291 PLLQTTITGG
+291 PLLQTTTSGG

-310 QQAQHF
+310 AQAAQF

-347 MTRLSRLQDIQPLT
+347 MSRLHKLQDIQPLT
-361 PVAVNADIPSV
+361 SVSVNTEIPSV

-387 DTVELIGQKDVDIIN
+387 DTVELIGQKDTDIIN
-402 LVSAMCDYI
+402 LVSAMFDYI

-433 KVALLDEQ
+433 KVALIDDR

-456 LAKAGVGWDEKAPA
+456 LAKAGVGWDEKAQA
-470 SDMLYKKIEETVFKI
+470 SDILYKKIEETVFKI
-485 LSDFSNDMTLF
+485 LTDFSSDMQLF
-496 TDLLADFNQFYEEQ
+496 IDLLADFNTFYEEQ
-510 QARIALIDQRTREA
+510 QVRIALIDQRTREA

-559 QEGWRHVLYLSFL
+559 QDGWRNVLYLSFL
-572 KDGKEA
+572 KDGKDA

-592 WSMLPVKDDPVWLE
+592 WSMIPVKEDSVWLE
-606 RLKSVAPKLGNS
+606 RLKSVAPKLLNS
-618 LKKGLVSV
+618 LKKGLASV
-626 NFDPVKLASLLRE
+626 NFDTIKSERLLSE

-653 PLVEVLT
+653 PTVEILT
-660 EDQDVRADGVE
+660 EGHDVKADGVD
-671 RIAVEQAVNGSAS
+671 RIGVEQAMAGNSTDF
-684 HYKSVV
+684 KSVV
-690 LPKSALLDLYQ
+690 LPRSDLVELYQ
-701 GATLPASDKHVQM
+701 GETLPASDKNVQL
-714 VRQLKIGAWIEF
+714 VKQLKVGTWIEF
-726 SATAQLERHKLV
+726 SATDQLERHKLV

-781 QIIDRALQSVVS
+781 QIIDRALQSVVG

>member
-1 MAMRRQ
+1 MSSQ
-7 NQIPSGSALLLRF
+7 NQIPSGSAILLRF

-51 EGLPDGQQ
+51 EGIPDGQQ

-71 RREEING
+71 RRDEING
-78 RLAGLFDQTW
+78 QVTGLFNEKW

-96 QPEAQDT
+96 QPQEQGTSVA
-103 AVSGQTQPGQA
+103 G
-114 KPGQTKLSLDSI
+114 LSLDSI

-138 VIETLSTRLLNQ
+138 VIETLSTRLLHQ

-166 PALKYADQLPFHPKP
+166 PALKYADQLPFHPKV
-181 LLGLVPEC
+181 LLHLVPEC
-189 FGDNHLSTLQKT
+189 FGDNNLTILQKT
-201 VLLKQFASMLDMRE
+201 VLLRQFATLLDMRE
-215 VVRMTD
+215 VTALVS
-221 NALEQAQVPVAVAAA
+221 NALEQAQIPVPVVAA
-236 RVSEDSSFIAQEDP
+236 RVSDDSSFIEEEEP

-262 NQKNAGA
+262 NQKNAGSGS
-269 ADGSGHN
+269 ADGSSNGN
-276 SHSRQQTELNTDPNS
+276 TSGQVTELNTDLNS
-291 PLLQTTITGG
+291 PLLQTTTTGG

-347 MTRLSRLQDIQPLT
+347 MTRLSKLQDIQPLT

-387 DTVELIGQKDVDIIN
+387 DTVELIGQKDTDIIN
-402 LVSAMCDYI
+402 LVSAMFDYI

-433 KVALLDEQ
+433 KVALLDDQ

-470 SDMLYKKIEETVFKI
+470 SDILYKKIEETVFKI
-485 LSDFSNDMTLF
+485 LTDFTSDMSVF
-496 TDLLADFNQFYEEQ
+496 TELLEDFNKFYEEQ

-552 LAVIRLL
+552 MAVIRLL

-572 KDGKEA
+572 KDGKDA

-592 WSMLPVKDDPVWLE
+592 WSMMPVKKDPAWLD
-606 RLKSVAPKLGNS
+606 RLKSVAPKLSNS
-618 LKKGLVSV
+618 LKKGLSSV
-626 NFDPVKLASLLRE
+626 NFDPIKSESLLRE
-639 IERVH
+639 IDRVH

-653 PLVEVLT
+653 PVVEVLT
-660 EDQDVRADGVE
+660 EDQDVRADGVD
-671 RIAVEQAVNGSAS
+671 RIAVDQAVSGSGNDF
-684 HYKSVV
+684 KSVV
-690 LPKSALLDLYQ
+690 LPKSELVDLYQ
-701 GATLPASDKHVQM
+701 GETLPASDKYVQM
-714 VRQLKIGAWIEF
+714 VKHLKVGAWIEF
-726 SATAQLERHKLV
+726 SATDQLERHKLV

-781 QIIDRALQSVVS
+781 QIIDRALQSVVG

>member
-1 MAMRRQ
+1 MAMSSQ
-7 NQIPSGSALLLRF
+7 NQIPSGSAILLRF

-51 EGLPDGQQ
+51 EGIPDGQQ

-71 RREEING
+71 RRDEING
-78 RLAGLFDQTW
+78 QVTGLFNEKW

-96 QPEAQDT
+96 QPQEQGTSVA
-103 AVSGQTQPGQA
+103 G
-114 KPGQTKLSLDSI
+114 LSLDSI

-138 VIETLSTRLLNQ
+138 VIETLSTRLLHQ

-166 PALKYADQLPFHPKP
+166 PALKYADQLPFHPKV
-181 LLGLVPEC
+181 LLHLVPEC
-189 FGDNHLSTLQKT
+189 FGDNNLTILQKT
-201 VLLKQFASMLDMRE
+201 VLLRQFATLLDMRE
-215 VVRMTD
+215 VTALVS
-221 NALEQAQVPVAVAAA
+221 NALEQAQIPVPVVAA
-236 RVSEDSSFIAQEDP
+236 RVSDDSSFIEEEEP

-262 NQKNAGA
+262 NQKNAGSGS
-269 ADGSGHN
+269 ADGSSNGN
-276 SHSRQQTELNTDPNS
+276 TSGQVTELNTDLNS
-291 PLLQTTITGG
+291 PLLQTTTTGG

-347 MTRLSRLQDIQPLT
+347 MTRLSKLQDIQPLT

-387 DTVELIGQKDVDIIN
+387 DTVELIGQKDTDIIN
-402 LVSAMCDYI
+402 LVSAMFDYI

-433 KVALLDEQ
+433 KVALLDDQ

-470 SDMLYKKIEETVFKI
+470 SDILYKKIEETVFKI
-485 LSDFSNDMTLF
+485 LTDFTSDMSVF
-496 TDLLADFNQFYEEQ
+496 TELLEDFNKFYEEQ

-552 LAVIRLL
+552 MAVIRLL

-572 KDGKEA
+572 KDGKDA

-592 WSMLPVKDDPVWLE
+592 WSMMPVKKDPAWLD
-606 RLKSVAPKLGNS
+606 RLKSVAPKLSNS
-618 LKKGLVSV
+618 LKKGLSSV
-626 NFDPVKLASLLRE
+626 NFDPIKSESLLRE
-639 IERVH
+639 IDRVH

-653 PLVEVLT
+653 PVVEVLT
-660 EDQDVRADGVE
+660 EDQDVRADGVD
-671 RIAVEQAVNGSAS
+671 RIAVDQAVSGSGNDF
-684 HYKSVV
+684 KSVV
-690 LPKSALLDLYQ
+690 LPKSELVDLYQ
-701 GATLPASDKHVQM
+701 GETLPASDKYVQM
-714 VRQLKIGAWIEF
+714 VKHLKVGAWIEF
-726 SATAQLERHKLV
+726 SATDQLERHKLV

-781 QIIDRALQSVVS
+781 QIIDRALQSVVG

>member
-1 MAMRRQ
+1 MAMSSQ
-7 NQIPSGSALLLRF
+7 NQIPSGSAILLRF

-31 FQTRFQSFLAELPSY
+31 FQTKFQSFLTELPSY

-51 EGLPDGQQ
+51 EGIPDGQQ

-71 RREEING
+71 RRDEIN
-78 RLAGLFDQTW
+78 AQVTGLFNEKW

-96 QPEAQDT
+96 QSQEQSTPVPA
-103 AVSGQTQPGQA
+103 
-114 KPGQTKLSLDSI
+114 LSMDSI
-126 ALVGSDELELNV
+126 GLVGSDELELNV
-138 VIETLSTRLLNQ
+138 VLETLSTRLLHQ
-150 ADQVITDA
+150 ADQIITDA
-158 FNRLSALL
+158 FNRLSALM
-166 PALKYADQLPFHPKP
+166 PALKYADQLPFHPKV
-181 LLGLVPEC
+181 LLHLVPAC
-189 FGDNHLSTLQKT
+189 FGDSNLTIVQKT
-201 VLLKQFASMLDMRE
+201 VLLRQFATLLDMRE
-215 VVRMTD
+215 VTAMVS
-221 NALEQAQVPVAVAAA
+221 NALEQAQVPVPVVAA
-236 RVSEDSSFIAQEDP
+236 RVSDDSSIVEEEEP
-250 DLVDVL
+250 DLADVL

-262 NQKNAGA
+262 NQKNAGSGA
-269 ADGSGHN
+269 ADGVHQTINNNG
-276 SHSRQQTELNTDPNS
+276 QVTELNTDPNS
-291 PLLQTTITGG
+291 PLLQTTTTGG

-310 QQAQHF
+310 QQAAQF

-347 MTRLSRLQDIQPLT
+347 MTRLSKLQDIQPLT

-387 DTVELIGQKDVDIIN
+387 DTVEMIGQKDTDIIN
-402 LVSAMCDYI
+402 LVSAMFDYI

-433 KVALLDEQ
+433 KVALLDDQ

-485 LSDFSNDMTLF
+485 LTDFTSDMALF
-496 TDLLADFNQFYEEQ
+496 TNLLADFNQFYEEQ

-552 LAVIRLL
+552 MAVIRLL

-592 WSMLPVKDDPVWLE
+592 WSMMPVKEDPVWLD
-606 RLKSVAPKLGNS
+606 RLKSVAPKLSNS
-618 LKKGLVSV
+618 LKKGLASV
-626 NFDPVKLASLLRE
+626 HFDPIKSESLLGE
-639 IERVH
+639 IDRVH

-653 PLVEVLT
+653 PVVEILM
-660 EDQDVRADGVE
+660 EDQDVRADGVD
-671 RIAVEQAVNGSAS
+671 RIAVDQAVNSSAGDV
-684 HYKSVV
+684 KSVV
-690 LPKSALLDLYQ
+690 MPRSELVDLYQ
-701 GATLPASDKHVQM
+701 GETLPNSDKYVQM
-714 VRQLKIGAWIEF
+714 VKHLKVGAWIEF
-726 SATAQLERHKLV
+726 SATDQLERHKLV

-781 QIIDRALQSVVS
+781 QIIDRALQSVVG

>member
-1 MAMRRQ
+1 MAMSSQ
-7 NQIPSGSALLLRF
+7 NQIPSGSAILLRF

-51 EGLPDGQQ
+51 EGIPDGQQ

-71 RREEING
+71 RRDEING
-78 RLAGLFDQTW
+78 QVTGLFNEKW

-96 QPEAQDT
+96 QPQEQGTSAT
-103 AVSGQTQPGQA
+103 VM
-114 KPGQTKLSLDSI
+114 SLDSI

-138 VIETLSTRLLNQ
+138 VIETLSTRLLHQ

-166 PALKYADQLPFHPKP
+166 PALKYADQLPFHPKV
-181 LLGLVPEC
+181 LLQLVLEC
-189 FGDNHLSTLQKT
+189 FGDNNLTILQKT
-201 VLLKQFASMLDMRE
+201 VLLRQFATLLDMRE
-215 VVRMTD
+215 VTALVS
-221 NALEQAQVPVAVAAA
+221 NALEQAQIPVPVVAA
-236 RVSEDSSFIAQEDP
+236 RVSDDSSFIEEEEP

-262 NQKNAGA
+262 NQKNAGSGT
-269 ADGSGHN
+269 ADGSSNGN
-276 SHSRQQTELNTDPNS
+276 ASGQVTELNTDPNS
-291 PLLQTTITGG
+291 PLLQTTTTGG
-301 IVVDPARLV
+301 IVVDPVRLV

-347 MTRLSRLQDIQPLT
+347 MTRLSKLQDIQPLT

-387 DTVELIGQKDVDIIN
+387 DTVELIGQKDTDIIN
-402 LVSAMCDYI
+402 LVSAMFDYI

-433 KVALLDEQ
+433 KVALLDDQ

-470 SDMLYKKIEETVFKI
+470 SDILYKKIEETVFKI
-485 LSDFSNDMTLF
+485 LTDFTSDMSVF
-496 TDLLADFNQFYEEQ
+496 TELLEDFNKFYEEQ

-552 LAVIRLL
+552 MAVIRLL

-572 KDGKEA
+572 KDGKDA

-592 WSMLPVKDDPVWLE
+592 WSMMPVKEDPAWLD
-606 RLKSVAPKLGNS
+606 RLKSVAPKLSNS
-618 LKKGLVSV
+618 LKKGLSSV
-626 NFDPVKLASLLRE
+626 NFDPIKSESLLRE
-639 IERVH
+639 IDRVH

-653 PLVEVLT
+653 PVVEVLT
-660 EDQDVRADGVE
+660 EDQDVRADGVD
-671 RIAVEQAVNGSAS
+671 RIAVDQAVSGSGNDF
-684 HYKSVV
+684 KSVV
-690 LPKSALLDLYQ
+690 LPKSELVDLYQ
-701 GATLPASDKHVQM
+701 GETLPASDKYVQM
-714 VRQLKIGAWIEF
+714 VKHLKVGAWIEF
-726 SATAQLERHKLV
+726 SATDQLERHKLV

-781 QIIDRALQSVVS
+781 QIIDRALQSVVG

>member
-1 MAMRRQ
+1 M
-7 NQIPSGSALLLRF
+7 LRF

-31 FQTRFQSFLAELPSY
+31 FQTRVLTFLTDLPAY

-64 IIVLLRH
+64 IIVMLRH
-71 RREEING
+71 RRDEIIT
-78 RLAGLFDQTW
+78 RVPDLFNQKW
-88 QNFQQLAH
+88 QQFQQIAH
-96 QPEAQDT
+96 QTQSQRDT
-103 AVSGQTQPGQA
+103 AAIHSM
-114 KPGQTKLSLDSI
+114 DSI

-138 VIETLSTRLLNQ
+138 ILETLSTRLLHQ
-150 ADQVITDA
+150 SDVVITDA

-166 PALKYADQLPFHPKP
+166 PALKYADQLPFHPKS
-181 LLGLVPEC
+181 LLQLLPEL
-189 FGDNHLSTLQKT
+189 FGEGQLTILQKT
-201 VLLKQFASMLDMRE
+201 VLLRQFATLLDLRE
-215 VVRMTD
+215 VTPMVQQ
-221 NALEQAQVPVAVAAA
+221 ALEQAQIPLPVVVAKNSDS
-236 RVSEDSSFIAQEDP
+236 VEPMEDDEP

-262 NQKNAGA
+262 NQKNAGGGS
-269 ADGSGHN
+269 ADAKSAQGGGQLS
-276 SHSRQQTELNTDPNS
+276 ELNTDPSS
-291 PLLQTTITGG
+291 PLLQTTISGG

-310 QQAQHF
+310 AQAAQF

-347 MTRLSRLQDIQPLT
+347 MNRLHKLQDIQPLT
-361 PVAVNADIPSV
+361 SVSVNTEIPSV

-387 DTVELIGQKDVDIIN
+387 GTVELIGQKDTDIIN
-402 LVSAMCDYI
+402 LVSAMFDYI

-433 KVALLDEQ
+433 KVALIDDR

-456 LAKAGVGWDEKAPA
+456 LAKAGVGWDEKAQA
-470 SDMLYKKIEETVFKI
+470 SDILYKKIEETVFKI
-485 LSDFSNDMTLF
+485 LTHFSSDMQLF
-496 TDLLADFNQFYEEQ
+496 IDLLADFNTFYEEQ
-510 QARIALIDQRTREA
+510 QVRIALIDQRTREA

-559 QEGWRHVLYLSFL
+559 QDGWRNVLYLSFL
-572 KDGKEA
+572 KDGKDA

-592 WSMLPVKDDPVWLE
+592 WSMIPVKEDSVWLE
-606 RLKSVAPKLGNS
+606 RLKSVAPKLLNS
-618 LKKGLVSV
+618 LKKGLASV
-626 NFDPVKLASLLRE
+626 NFDTIKSERLLSE

-653 PLVEVLT
+653 PTVEILT
-660 EDQDVRADGVE
+660 EGHDVKADGVD
-671 RIAVEQAVNGSAS
+671 RIGVEQAMAGNSTDF
-684 HYKSVV
+684 KSVV
-690 LPKSALLDLYQ
+690 LPRSDLVELYQ
-701 GATLPASDKHVQM
+701 GETLPASDKNVQL
-714 VRQLKIGAWIEF
+714 VKQLKVGTWIEF
-726 SATAQLERHKLV
+726 SATDQLERHKLV

-781 QIIDRALQSVVS
+781 QIIDRALQSVVG

>member
-1 MAMRRQ
+1 MAMSSQ
-7 NQIPSGSALLLRF
+7 NQIPSGSAILLRF

-51 EGLPDGQQ
+51 EGIPDGQQ

-71 RREEING
+71 RRDEING
-78 RLAGLFDQTW
+78 QVTGLFNEKW

-96 QPEAQDT
+96 Q
-103 AVSGQTQPGQA
+103 TQEQGTPA
-114 KPGQTKLSLDSI
+114 PVMSLDSI

-138 VIETLSTRLLNQ
+138 VIETLSTRLLHQ

-166 PALKYADQLPFHPKP
+166 PALKYADQLPFHPKV
-181 LLGLVPEC
+181 LLHLVPEC
-189 FGDNHLSTLQKT
+189 FGDNNLTILQKT
-201 VLLKQFASMLDMRE
+201 VLLRQFATLLDMRE
-215 VVRMTD
+215 VTALVS
-221 NALEQAQVPVAVAAA
+221 NALEQAQIPVPVVAA
-236 RVSEDSSFIAQEDP
+236 RVSDDSSFIEEEEP

-262 NQKNAGA
+262 NQKNAGSGS
-269 ADGSGHN
+269 ADGSGN
-276 SHSRQQTELNTDPNS
+276 GNTSGQVTELNTDPNS
-291 PLLQTTITGG
+291 PLLQTTTTGG

-347 MTRLSRLQDIQPLT
+347 MTRLSKLQDIQPLT

-387 DTVELIGQKDVDIIN
+387 DTVELIGQKDTDIIN
-402 LVSAMCDYI
+402 LVSAMFDYI

-433 KVALLDEQ
+433 KVALLDDQ

-470 SDMLYKKIEETVFKI
+470 SDILYKKIEETVFKI
-485 LSDFSNDMTLF
+485 LTDFTSDMSVF
-496 TDLLADFNQFYEEQ
+496 TELLEDFNKFYEEQ

-552 LAVIRLL
+552 MAVIRLL

-572 KDGKEA
+572 KDGKDA
-578 ESWRQAVKVVDALI
+578 ESWRQAVKVIDALI
-592 WSMLPVKDDPVWLE
+592 WSMMPVKEDPAWLD
-606 RLKSVAPKLGNS
+606 RLKSVAPKLSNS
-618 LKKGLVSV
+618 LKKGLSSV
-626 NFDPVKLASLLRE
+626 NFDPIKSESLLRE
-639 IERVH
+639 IDRVH

-653 PLVEVLT
+653 PVVEVLT
-660 EDQDVRADGVE
+660 EDQDVRADGVD
-671 RIAVEQAVNGSAS
+671 RIAVDQAVSGSGNDF
-684 HYKSVV
+684 KSVV
-690 LPKSALLDLYQ
+690 LPKSELVDLYQ
-701 GATLPASDKHVQM
+701 GETLTASDNYVQM
-714 VRQLKIGAWIEF
+714 VKHLKVGAWIEF
-726 SATAQLERHKLV
+726 SATDQLERHKLV

-781 QIIDRALQSVVS
+781 QIIDRALQSVVG

>member
-1 MAMRRQ
+1 MSSQ

-31 FQTRFQSFLAELPSY
+31 FQTRVLTFLTDLPAY

-64 IIVLLRH
+64 IIVMLRH
-71 RREEING
+71 RRDEIIA
-78 RLAGLFDQTW
+78 RVPDLFNQKW
-88 QNFQQLAH
+88 QQFQQIAH
-96 QPEAQDT
+96 QTQSQRDT
-103 AVSGQTQPGQA
+103 AAIHSM
-114 KPGQTKLSLDSI
+114 DSI

-138 VIETLSTRLLNQ
+138 ILETLSTRLLHQ
-150 ADQVITDA
+150 SDVVITDA

-181 LLGLVPEC
+181 LLQLLPEL
-189 FGDNHLSTLQKT
+189 FGEGQLTILQKT
-201 VLLKQFASMLDMRE
+201 VLLRQFATLLDLRE
-215 VVRMTD
+215 VTPMVQQ
-221 NALEQAQVPVAVAAA
+221 ALEQAQIPLPVVVAKN
-236 RVSEDSSFIAQEDP
+236 SDSVEPIDDDEP

-262 NQKNAGA
+262 NQKNAGGGS
-269 ADGSGHN
+269 ADAKSAQGGGQLS
-276 SHSRQQTELNTDPNS
+276 ELNTDPSS
-291 PLLQTTITGG
+291 PLLQTTTSGG

-310 QQAQHF
+310 AQAAQF

-347 MTRLSRLQDIQPLT
+347 MSRLHKLQDIQPLT
-361 PVAVNADIPSV
+361 SVSVNTEIPSV

-387 DTVELIGQKDVDIIN
+387 DTVELIGQKDTDIIN
-402 LVSAMCDYI
+402 LVSAMFDYI

-433 KVALLDEQ
+433 KVALIDDR

-456 LAKAGVGWDEKAPA
+456 LAKAGVGWDEKAQA
-470 SDMLYKKIEETVFKI
+470 SDILYKKIEETVFKI
-485 LSDFSNDMTLF
+485 LTDFSSDMQLF
-496 TDLLADFNQFYEEQ
+496 IDLLADFNTFYEEQ
-510 QARIALIDQRTREA
+510 QVRIALIDQRTREA

-559 QEGWRHVLYLSFL
+559 QDGWRNVLYLSFL
-572 KDGKEA
+572 KDGKDA

-592 WSMLPVKDDPVWLE
+592 WSMIPVKEDSVWLE
-606 RLKSVAPKLGNS
+606 RLKSVAPKLLNS
-618 LKKGLVSV
+618 LKKGLASV
-626 NFDPVKLASLLRE
+626 NFDTIKSERLLSE

-653 PLVEVLT
+653 PTVEILT
-660 EDQDVRADGVE
+660 EGHDVKADGVD
-671 RIAVEQAVNGSAS
+671 RIGVEQAMAGNSTDF
-684 HYKSVV
+684 KSVV
-690 LPKSALLDLYQ
+690 LPRSDLVELYQ
-701 GATLPASDKHVQM
+701 GETLPASDKNVQL
-714 VRQLKIGAWIEF
+714 VKQLKVGTWIEF
-726 SATAQLERHKLV
+726 SATDQLERHKLV

-781 QIIDRALQSVVS
+781 QIIDRALQSVVG

>member
-1 MAMRRQ
+1 M
-7 NQIPSGSALLLRF
+7 LRF

-31 FQTRFQSFLAELPSY
+31 FQTRVLTFLTDLPAY

-64 IIVLLRH
+64 IIVMLRH
-71 RREEING
+71 RRDEIIT
-78 RLAGLFDQTW
+78 RVPDLFNQKW
-88 QNFQQLAH
+88 QQFQQIAH
-96 QPEAQDT
+96 QTQSQRDT
-103 AVSGQTQPGQA
+103 AAIHSM
-114 KPGQTKLSLDSI
+114 DSI

-138 VIETLSTRLLNQ
+138 ILETLSTRLLHQ
-150 ADQVITDA
+150 SDVVITDA

-166 PALKYADQLPFHPKP
+166 PALKYADQLPFHPKS
-181 LLGLVPEC
+181 LLQLLPEL
-189 FGDNHLSTLQKT
+189 FGEGQLTILQKT
-201 VLLKQFASMLDMRE
+201 VLLRQFATLLDLRE
-215 VVRMTD
+215 VTPMVQQ
-221 NALEQAQVPVAVAAA
+221 ALEQAQIPLPVVVAKN
-236 RVSEDSSFIAQEDP
+236 SDSVEPIDDDEP

-262 NQKNAGA
+262 NQKNAGGGS
-269 ADGSGHN
+269 ADAKSAQGGGQLS
-276 SHSRQQTELNTDPNS
+276 ELNTDPSS
-291 PLLQTTITGG
+291 PLLQTTTSGG

-310 QQAQHF
+310 AQAAQF

-347 MTRLSRLQDIQPLT
+347 MNRLHKLQDIQPLT
-361 PVAVNADIPSV
+361 SVSVNTEIPSV

-387 DTVELIGQKDVDIIN
+387 DTVELIGQKDTDIIN
-402 LVSAMCDYI
+402 LVSAMFDYI

-433 KVALLDEQ
+433 KVALIDDR

-456 LAKAGVGWDEKAPA
+456 LAKAGVGWDEKAQA
-470 SDMLYKKIEETVFKI
+470 SDILYKKIEETVFKI
-485 LSDFSNDMTLF
+485 LTDFSSDMQLF
-496 TDLLADFNQFYEEQ
+496 IDLLADFNTFYEEQ
-510 QARIALIDQRTREA
+510 QVRIALIDQRTREA

-559 QEGWRHVLYLSFL
+559 QDGWRNVLYLSFL
-572 KDGKEA
+572 KDGKDA

-592 WSMLPVKDDPVWLE
+592 WSMIPVKEDSVWLE
-606 RLKSVAPKLGNS
+606 RLKSVAPKLLNS
-618 LKKGLVSV
+618 LKKGLASV
-626 NFDPVKLASLLRE
+626 NFDTIKSERLLSE

-653 PLVEVLT
+653 PTVEILT
-660 EDQDVRADGVE
+660 EGHDVKADGVD
-671 RIAVEQAVNGSAS
+671 RIGVEQAMAGNSTDF
-684 HYKSVV
+684 KSVV
-690 LPKSALLDLYQ
+690 LPRSDLVELYQ
-701 GATLPASDKHVQM
+701 GETLPASDKNVQL
-714 VRQLKIGAWIEF
+714 VKQLKVGTWIEF
-726 SATAQLERHKLV
+726 SATDQLERHKLV

-781 QIIDRALQSVVS
+781 QIIDRALQSVVG

>member
-1 MAMRRQ
+1 MAMSSQ
-7 NQIPSGSALLLRF
+7 NQIPSGSAILLRF

-51 EGLPDGQQ
+51 EGIPDGQQ

-71 RREEING
+71 RRDEING
-78 RLAGLFDQTW
+78 QVTGLFNEKW

-96 QPEAQDT
+96 QPQEQGTPAP
-103 AVSGQTQPGQA
+103 VM
-114 KPGQTKLSLDSI
+114 SLDSI

-138 VIETLSTRLLNQ
+138 VIETLSTRLLHQ

-166 PALKYADQLPFHPKP
+166 PALKYADQLPFHPKV
-181 LLGLVPEC
+181 LLHLVPEC
-189 FGDNHLSTLQKT
+189 FGDNNLTILQKT
-201 VLLKQFASMLDMRE
+201 VLLRQFATLLDMRE
-215 VVRMTD
+215 VTALVS
-221 NALEQAQVPVAVAAA
+221 NALEQAQIPVPVVAA
-236 RVSEDSSFIAQEDP
+236 RVSDDSSFIEEEEP

-262 NQKNAGA
+262 NQKNAGSGS
-269 ADGSGHN
+269 ADGSSNGN
-276 SHSRQQTELNTDPNS
+276 TSGQVTELNTDPNS
-291 PLLQTTITGG
+291 PLLQTTTTGG

-347 MTRLSRLQDIQPLT
+347 MTRLSKLQDIQPLT

-387 DTVELIGQKDVDIIN
+387 DTVELIGQKDTDIIN
-402 LVSAMCDYI
+402 LVSAMFDYI

-433 KVALLDEQ
+433 KVALLDDQ

-470 SDMLYKKIEETVFKI
+470 SDILYKKIEETVFKI
-485 LSDFSNDMTLF
+485 LTDFTSDMSVF
-496 TDLLADFNQFYEEQ
+496 TELLEDFNKFYEEQ

-552 LAVIRLL
+552 MAVIRLL

-572 KDGKEA
+572 KDGKDA

-592 WSMLPVKDDPVWLE
+592 WSMMPVKEDPAWLD
-606 RLKSVAPKLGNS
+606 RLKSVAPKLSNS
-618 LKKGLVSV
+618 LKKGLSSV
-626 NFDPVKLASLLRE
+626 NFDPIKSESLLRE
-639 IERVH
+639 IDRVH

-653 PLVEVLT
+653 PVVEVLT
-660 EDQDVRADGVE
+660 EDQDVRADGVD
-671 RIAVEQAVNGSAS
+671 RIAVDQAVAGTAS
-684 HYKSVV
+684 NFKSVV
-690 LPKSALLDLYQ
+690 LPKSDLVDLYQ
-701 GATLPASDKHVQM
+701 GETLPASDKHVQM
-714 VRQLKIGAWIEF
+714 VKQLKVGAWIEF
-726 SATAQLERHKLV
+726 SATDQLERHKLV

-781 QIIDRALQSVVS
+781 QIIDRALQSVVG

>member
-1 MAMRRQ
+1 MAMSSQ
-7 NQIPSGSALLLRF
+7 NQIPSGSAILLRF

-31 FQTRFQSFLAELPSY
+31 FQTKFQSFLNELPSY

-51 EGLPDGQQ
+51 EGIPDGQQ

-71 RREEING
+71 RRDDINA
-78 RLAGLFDQTW
+78 RVTGLFNEKW

-96 QPEAQDT
+96 PPQEQGTP
-103 AVSGQTQPGQA
+103 VSA
-114 KPGQTKLSLDSI
+114 LSMDSI
-126 ALVGSDELELNV
+126 GLVGSDELELNV
-138 VIETLSTRLLNQ
+138 VIETVSTRLLHQ

-166 PALKYADQLPFHPKP
+166 PALKYADQLPFHPKV
-181 LLGLVPEC
+181 LLHLVPEC
-189 FGDNHLSTLQKT
+189 FGDNNLSTLQKT
-201 VLLKQFASMLDMRE
+201 VLLKQFSTLLDMRE
-215 VVRMTD
+215 VVSMVGH
-221 NALEQAQVPVAVAAA
+221 ALEQAEVPVPVVAA
-236 RVSEDSSFIAQEDP
+236 RVSEDSSFVEEEEP

-262 NQKNAGA
+262 NQKNAGGGS
-269 ADGSGHN
+269 ADGKGGSNSSG
-276 SHSRQQTELNTDPNS
+276 QVTELNTDPNS
-291 PLLQTTITGG
+291 PLLQTTTTGG

-310 QQAQHF
+310 QQAAHF

-347 MTRLSRLQDIQPLT
+347 MTRLSKLQDIQPLT

-387 DTVELIGQKDVDIIN
+387 DTVEMIGQKDTDIIN
-402 LVSAMCDYI
+402 LVSAMFDYI

-433 KVALLDEQ
+433 KVALLDDQ

-456 LAKAGVGWDEKAPA
+456 LAKAGVGWDEKAQA
-470 SDMLYKKIEETVFKI
+470 SDILYKKIEETVFKI
-485 LSDFSNDMTLF
+485 LTDFSSDMALF
-496 TDLLADFNQFYEEQ
+496 VQLLADFNKFYEEQ
-510 QARIALIDQRTREA
+510 QVRIALIDQRTREA

-552 LAVIRLL
+552 MAVIRLL

-592 WSMLPVKDDPVWLE
+592 WSMMPVKEDAAWLE
-606 RLKSVAPKLGNS
+606 RLKSVAPKLSNS

-626 NFDPVKLASLLRE
+626 NFDPIKSESLLRE

-653 PLVEVLT
+653 PVVEILT
-660 EDQDVRADGVE
+660 EDQDVRADGVD
-671 RIAVEQAVNGSAS
+671 RISVDQAVSGADSNVR
-684 HYKSVV
+684 SVV
-690 LPKSALLDLYQ
+690 LPKSELVDLYQ
-701 GATLPASDKHVQM
+701 GETLPASDKYVQM
-714 VRQLKIGAWIEF
+714 VKHLKVGAWIEF
-726 SATAQLERHKLV
+726 SATDQLERHKLV

-765 AVELSQ
+765 AVEFSQ

-781 QIIDRALQSVVS
+781 QIIDRALQSVVG
-793 GLKQLTA
+793 GLNQLTA

>member
-1 MAMRRQ
+1 M
-7 NQIPSGSALLLRF
+7 LRF

-31 FQTRFQSFLAELPSY
+31 FQTRVLTFLTDLPAY

-64 IIVLLRH
+64 IIVMLRH
-71 RREEING
+71 RRDEIIT
-78 RLAGLFDQTW
+78 RVPDLFNQKW
-88 QNFQQLAH
+88 QQFQQIAH
-96 QPEAQDT
+96 QTQSQRDT
-103 AVSGQTQPGQA
+103 AAIHSM
-114 KPGQTKLSLDSI
+114 DSI

-138 VIETLSTRLLNQ
+138 ILETLSTRLLHQ
-150 ADQVITDA
+150 SDVVITDA

-166 PALKYADQLPFHPKP
+166 PALKYADQLPFHPKS
-181 LLGLVPEC
+181 LLQLLPEL
-189 FGDNHLSTLQKT
+189 FGEGQLTILQKT
-201 VLLKQFASMLDMRE
+201 VLLRQFATLLDLRE
-215 VVRMTD
+215 VTPMVQQ
-221 NALEQAQVPVAVAAA
+221 ALEQAQIPLPVVVAKNSDS
-236 RVSEDSSFIAQEDP
+236 VEPMEDDEP

-262 NQKNAGA
+262 NQKNAGGGS
-269 ADGSGHN
+269 ADAKSAQGGGQLS
-276 SHSRQQTELNTDPNS
+276 ELNTDPSS
-291 PLLQTTITGG
+291 PLLQTTISGG

-310 QQAQHF
+310 AQAAQF

-347 MTRLSRLQDIQPLT
+347 MNRLHKLQDIQPLT
-361 PVAVNADIPSV
+361 SVSVNTEIPSV

-387 DTVELIGQKDVDIIN
+387 DTVELIGQKDTDIIN
-402 LVSAMCDYI
+402 LVSAMFDYI

-433 KVALLDEQ
+433 KVALIDDR

-456 LAKAGVGWDEKAPA
+456 LAKAGVGWDEKAQA
-470 SDMLYKKIEETVFKI
+470 SDILYKKIEETVFKI
-485 LSDFSNDMTLF
+485 LTDFSSDMQLF
-496 TDLLADFNQFYEEQ
+496 IDLLADFNTFYEEQ
-510 QARIALIDQRTREA
+510 QVRIALIDQRTREA

-559 QEGWRHVLYLSFL
+559 QDGWRNVLYLSFL
-572 KDGKEA
+572 KDGKDA

-592 WSMLPVKDDPVWLE
+592 WSMIPVKEDSVWLE
-606 RLKSVAPKLGNS
+606 RLKSVAPKLLNS
-618 LKKGLVSV
+618 LKKGLASV
-626 NFDPVKLASLLRE
+626 NFDTIKSERLLSE

-653 PLVEVLT
+653 PTVEILT
-660 EDQDVRADGVE
+660 EGHDVKADGVD
-671 RIAVEQAVNGSAS
+671 RIGVEQAMAGNSTDF
-684 HYKSVV
+684 KSVV
-690 LPKSALLDLYQ
+690 LPRSDLVELYQ
-701 GATLPASDKHVQM
+701 GETLPASDKNVQL
-714 VRQLKIGAWIEF
+714 VKQLKVGTWIEF
-726 SATAQLERHKLV
+726 SATDQLERHKLV

-781 QIIDRALQSVVS
+781 QIIDRALQSVVG

>member
-1 MAMRRQ
+1 M
-7 NQIPSGSALLLRF
+7 LRF

-31 FQTRFQSFLAELPSY
+31 FQTRVLTFLTDLPAY

-64 IIVLLRH
+64 IIVMLRH
-71 RREEING
+71 RRDEIIA
-78 RLAGLFDQTW
+78 RVPDLFNQKW
-88 QNFQQLAH
+88 QQFQQIAH
-96 QPEAQDT
+96 QTQSQRDT
-103 AVSGQTQPGQA
+103 AAIHSM
-114 KPGQTKLSLDSI
+114 DSI

-138 VIETLSTRLLNQ
+138 ILETLSTRLLHQ
-150 ADQVITDA
+150 SDVVITDA

-166 PALKYADQLPFHPKP
+166 PALKYADQLPFHPKS
-181 LLGLVPEC
+181 LLQLLPEL
-189 FGDNHLSTLQKT
+189 FGEGQLTILQKT
-201 VLLKQFASMLDMRE
+201 VLLRQFANLLDLRE
-215 VVRMTD
+215 VTPMVQQ
-221 NALEQAQVPVAVAAA
+221 ALEQAQIPLPVVVAKN
-236 RVSEDSSFIAQEDP
+236 SDSVEPIDDDEP

-262 NQKNAGA
+262 NQKNAGGGS
-269 ADGSGHN
+269 ADAQSAQGGVQLS
-276 SHSRQQTELNTDPNS
+276 ELNTDPSS
-291 PLLQTTITGG
+291 PLLQTTTSGG

-310 QQAQHF
+310 AQAAQF

-347 MTRLSRLQDIQPLT
+347 MNRLHKLQDIQPLT
-361 PVAVNADIPSV
+361 SVSVNTEIPSV

-387 DTVELIGQKDVDIIN
+387 DTVELIGQKDTDIIN
-402 LVSAMCDYI
+402 LVSAMFDYI

-433 KVALLDEQ
+433 KVALIDDR

-456 LAKAGVGWDEKAPA
+456 LAKAGVGWDEKAQA
-470 SDMLYKKIEETVFKI
+470 SDILYKKIEETVFKI
-485 LSDFSNDMTLF
+485 LTDFSSDMQLF
-496 TDLLADFNQFYEEQ
+496 IDLLADFNTFYEEQ
-510 QARIALIDQRTREA
+510 QVRIALIDQRTREA

-559 QEGWRHVLYLSFL
+559 QDGWRNVLYLSFL
-572 KDGKEA
+572 KDGKDA

-592 WSMLPVKDDPVWLE
+592 WSMIPVKEDSVWLE
-606 RLKSVAPKLGNS
+606 RLKSVAPKLLNS
-618 LKKGLVSV
+618 LKKGLASV
-626 NFDPVKLASLLRE
+626 NFDTIKSERLLSE

-653 PLVEVLT
+653 PTVEILT
-660 EDQDVRADGVE
+660 EGHDVKADGVD
-671 RIAVEQAVNGSAS
+671 RIGVEQAMAGNSTDF
-684 HYKSVV
+684 KSVV
-690 LPKSALLDLYQ
+690 LPRSDLVELYQ
-701 GATLPASDKHVQM
+701 GETLPASDKNVQL
-714 VRQLKIGAWIEF
+714 VKQLKVGTWIEF
-726 SATAQLERHKLV
+726 SATDQLERHKLV

-781 QIIDRALQSVVS
+781 QIIDRALQSVVG

>member
-1 MAMRRQ
+1 MAMSSQ
-7 NQIPSGSALLLRF
+7 NQIPSGSAILLRF

-31 FQTRFQSFLAELPSY
+31 FQTRFQSFLAELSSY

-51 EGLPDGQQ
+51 EGIPDGQQ

-71 RREEING
+71 RRDEING
-78 RLAGLFDQTW
+78 QVTGLFNEKW

-96 QPEAQDT
+96 QPQEQGTSVA
-103 AVSGQTQPGQA
+103 G
-114 KPGQTKLSLDSI
+114 LSLDSI

-138 VIETLSTRLLNQ
+138 VIETLSTRLLHQ

-166 PALKYADQLPFHPKP
+166 PALKYADQLPFHPKV
-181 LLGLVPEC
+181 LLHLVPEC
-189 FGDNHLSTLQKT
+189 FGDNNLTILQKT
-201 VLLKQFASMLDMRE
+201 VLLRQFATLLDMRE
-215 VVRMTD
+215 VTALVS
-221 NALEQAQVPVAVAAA
+221 NALEQAQIPVPVVAA
-236 RVSEDSSFIAQEDP
+236 RVSDDSSFIEEEEP

-262 NQKNAGA
+262 NQKNAGSGT
-269 ADGSGHN
+269 ADGSSNGNASGHV
-276 SHSRQQTELNTDPNS
+276 TELNTDPNS
-291 PLLQTTITGG
+291 PLLQTTTTGG
-301 IVVDPARLV
+301 IVVDPVRLV

-347 MTRLSRLQDIQPLT
+347 MTRLSKLQDIQPLT

-387 DTVELIGQKDVDIIN
+387 DTVELIGQKDTDIIN
-402 LVSAMCDYI
+402 LVSAMFDYI

-433 KVALLDEQ
+433 KVALLDDQ

-470 SDMLYKKIEETVFKI
+470 SDILYKKIEETVFKI
-485 LSDFSNDMTLF
+485 LTDFTSDMSVF
-496 TDLLADFNQFYEEQ
+496 TELLEDFNKFYEEQ

-552 LAVIRLL
+552 MAVIRLL

-572 KDGKEA
+572 KDGKDA

-592 WSMLPVKDDPVWLE
+592 WSMMPVKEDPAWLD
-606 RLKSVAPKLGNS
+606 RLKSVAPKLSNS
-618 LKKGLVSV
+618 LKKGLSSV
-626 NFDPVKLASLLRE
+626 NFDPIKSESLLRE
-639 IERVH
+639 IDRVH

-653 PLVEVLT
+653 PVVEVLT
-660 EDQDVRADGVE
+660 EDQDVRADGVD
-671 RIAVEQAVNGSAS
+671 RIAVDQAVSGSGNDF
-684 HYKSVV
+684 KSVV
-690 LPKSALLDLYQ
+690 LPKSELVDLYQ
-701 GATLPASDKHVQM
+701 GETLPASDKYVQM
-714 VRQLKIGAWIEF
+714 VKHLKVGAWIEF
-726 SATAQLERHKLV
+726 SATDHLERHKLV

-781 QIIDRALQSVVS
+781 QIIDRALQSVVG

>member
-1 MAMRRQ
+1 MAMSSQ
-7 NQIPSGSALLLRF
+7 NQIPSGSAILLRF

-51 EGLPDGQQ
+51 EGIPDGQQ

-71 RREEING
+71 RRDEING
-78 RLAGLFDQTW
+78 QVTGLFNEKW

-96 QPEAQDT
+96 QLQEQGTPAP
-103 AVSGQTQPGQA
+103 VM
-114 KPGQTKLSLDSI
+114 SLDSI

-138 VIETLSTRLLNQ
+138 VIETLSTRLLHQ

-166 PALKYADQLPFHPKP
+166 PALKYADQLPFHPKV
-181 LLGLVPEC
+181 LLHLVPEC
-189 FGDNHLSTLQKT
+189 FGDNNLTILQKT
-201 VLLKQFASMLDMRE
+201 VLLRQFATLLDMRE
-215 VVRMTD
+215 VTALVS
-221 NALEQAQVPVAVAAA
+221 NALEQAQIPVPVVAA
-236 RVSEDSSFIAQEDP
+236 RVSDDSSFIEEEEP

-262 NQKNAGA
+262 NQKNAGSGT
-269 ADGSGHN
+269 ADGSSNGNASGHV
-276 SHSRQQTELNTDPNS
+276 TELNTDPNS
-291 PLLQTTITGG
+291 PLLQTTTTGG
-301 IVVDPARLV
+301 IVVDPVRLV

-347 MTRLSRLQDIQPLT
+347 MTRLSKLQDIQPLT

-387 DTVELIGQKDVDIIN
+387 DTVELIGQKDTDIIN
-402 LVSAMCDYI
+402 LVSAMFDYI

-470 SDMLYKKIEETVFKI
+470 SDILYKKIEETVFKI
-485 LSDFSNDMTLF
+485 LTDFTSDMSVF
-496 TDLLADFNQFYEEQ
+496 TELLEDFNKFYEEQ

-552 LAVIRLL
+552 MAVIRLL

-572 KDGKEA
+572 KDGKDA

-592 WSMLPVKDDPVWLE
+592 WSMMPVKEDPAWLD
-606 RLKSVAPKLGNS
+606 RLKSVAPKLSNS
-618 LKKGLVSV
+618 LKKGLSSV
-626 NFDPVKLASLLRE
+626 NFDPIKSESLLRE
-639 IERVH
+639 IDRVH

-653 PLVEVLT
+653 PVVEVLT
-660 EDQDVRADGVE
+660 EDQDVRADGVD
-671 RIAVEQAVNGSAS
+671 RIAVDQAVSGSGS
-684 HYKSVV
+684 DFKSVV
-690 LPKSALLDLYQ
+690 LPKSELVDLYQ
-701 GATLPASDKHVQM
+701 GETLPASDKYVQM
-714 VRQLKIGAWIEF
+714 VKHLKVGAWIEF
-726 SATAQLERHKLV
+726 SATDQLERHKLV

-781 QIIDRALQSVVS
+781 QIIDRALQSVVG